1 MSPSSSV
8 CVCVCVCV
16 CVRACLSVRLSVCLF
31 YCLSVCLSACL
42 SVCLSVCL
50 CAVYLSVCCLSVM
63 FLITRYVPS
72 KHKTNI
78 LTVLTTAL
86 YIPEYN
92 SYAAGCVH
100 NTANNTFISDK
111 GARSGTYLRLSHSM
125 LWSIRPIPATFSHF
139 SRYLLF

>member
-1 MSPSSSV
+1 V
-8 CVCVCVCV
+8 CVCVCARAPVC
-16 CVRACLSVRLSVCLF
+16 LSVCLF
-31 YCLSVCLSACL
+31 YCLSVYPFVCLSVCL
-42 SVCLSVCL
+42 PVCLSVCL

-92 SYAAGCVH
+92 SYVAGCVH

-125 LWSIRPIPATFSHF
+125 LWSVRPIPATFSHF